1 MCNWADAPLRWI
13 IYGKSCCAPY
23 CSRYRSTTKCF
34 LTMAIGCFIYH
45 DSLPPMY
52 TYSCGSLERVAR
64 LHGVFREEQF
74 FWRVKVSVGE
84 KAKWAP
90 PAGRK
95 PPDSTGRTWNL
106 LKMQPKMEQTFRWE
120 KGKYEAKKTPFRTV
134 GLVLLGF
141 YFEFL
146 HPTMVLWASV
156 LKLVLLANFEALAKT
171 ITRKI
176 WVCRVCNASGYGFTT
191 GRDGVFVGCSLCG
204 VSLYHCAL
212 LCRGS

>member
-64 LHGVFREEQF
+64 LHSVFGEEQF

-90 PAGRK
+90 PAGHK

-120 KGKYEAKKTPFRTV
+120 RKIRSKKQNSPVSYGWLGVV
-134 GLVLLGF
+134 GLLFRIFTPNHGAVSFGF
-141 YFEFL
+141 KTGSPCEFR
-146 HPTMVLWASV
+146 SS
-156 LKLVLLANFEALAKT
+156 
-171 ITRKI
+171 R
-176 WVCRVCNASGYGFTT
+176 
-191 GRDGVFVGCSLCG
+191 
-204 VSLYHCAL
+204 
-212 LCRGS
+212 